1 MSSAS
6 RNCFS
11 LDFSIRFVRRFEES
25 FHMEHYTR
33 SALAVLA
40 LLLLQTTFV
49 PFLSIGGF
57 LPDPLLLW
65 VVYVAIRRGQMEATI
80 TGFLVGLLQDA
91 VSMQFFGLSAL
102 TKTIAGFV
110 AGYFFNDNS
119 TEQTLGS
126 YRFLTI
132 LFLSSF
138 VHNIVYYGIFLQGIQ
153 DSVFSTMIEFS
164 LVTSLYTVVV
174 GVFPMFTFVRKYR
187 LSQSL

>member
-1 MSSAS
+1 
-6 RNCFS
+6 
-11 LDFSIRFVRRFEES
+11 
-25 FHMEHYTR
+25 MEHYTR

-80 TGFLVGLLQDA
+80 TGFLAGLLQDA

-110 AGYFFNDNS
+110 AGYFFNDNN

-153 DSVFSTMIEFS
+153 DSVFSTMIGFS
-164 LVTSLYTVVV
+164 IATSLYTVVV

-187 LSQSL
+187 FSQSL

>member
-1 MSSAS
+1 
-6 RNCFS
+6 
-11 LDFSIRFVRRFEES
+11 
-25 FHMEHYTR
+25 MEHYIR
-33 SALAVLA
+33 SALVALA
-40 LLLLQTTFV
+40 LLLLQTTFI
-49 PFLSIGGF
+49 PFLSVGGF
-57 LPDPLLLW
+57 LPDILLIW

-80 TGFLVGLLQDA
+80 TGFVVGLLQDA

-132 LFLSSF
+132 LLLSSF
-138 VHNIVYYGIFLQGIQ
+138 VHNIVYYGVFLQGIQ
-153 DSVFSTMIEFS
+153 DSVFTTMIEFS
-164 LVTSLYTVVV
+164 VFTGLYTVLL
-174 GVFPMFTFVRKYR
+174 GMFPMFTFVRKYR

>member
-1 MSSAS
+1 
-6 RNCFS
+6 
-11 LDFSIRFVRRFEES
+11 
-25 FHMEHYTR
+25 MEHYLR
-33 SALAVLA
+33 SALVALA
-40 LLLLQTTFV
+40 LLLLQTTFI

-57 LPDPLLLW
+57 LPDVFLIW

-80 TGFLVGLLQDA
+80 TGFVVGLLQDA
-91 VSMQFFGLSAL
+91 VSMQFFGLGAL
-102 TKTIAGFV
+102 TMTVAGFV

-132 LFLSSF
+132 LALSSF
-138 VHNIVYYGIFLQGIQ
+138 VHNVLFYGVFLQGIQ
-153 DSVFSTMIEFS
+153 DSVFTTTIEFS
-164 LVTSLYTVVV
+164 IFTSLYTVLL

>member
-1 MSSAS
+1 
-6 RNCFS
+6 
-11 LDFSIRFVRRFEES
+11 
-25 FHMEHYTR
+25 MEHYAR

-138 VHNIVYYGIFLQGIQ
+138 IHNIVYYGIFLQGIQ

-164 LVTSLYTVVV
+164 IVTSLYTVVV

-187 LSQSL
+187 FSQSL

>member
-1 MSSAS
+1 
-6 RNCFS
+6 
-11 LDFSIRFVRRFEES
+11 
-25 FHMEHYTR
+25 MEHYIR
-33 SALAVLA
+33 SALVALA
-40 LLLLQTTFV
+40 LLLLQTTFI
-49 PFLSIGGF
+49 PYLSIGGF
-57 LPDPLLLW
+57 LPDVFLIW

-80 TGFLVGLLQDA
+80 TGFVVGLMQDA
-91 VSMQFFGLSAL
+91 LSMQFFGLSAL

-138 VHNIVYYGIFLQGIQ
+138 VHNIVYYGVFLQGIQ
-153 DSVFSTMIEFS
+153 DSVFATMIEFS
-164 LVTSLYTVVV
+164 VFTSLYTVLL

>member
-1 MSSAS
+1 
-6 RNCFS
+6 
-11 LDFSIRFVRRFEES
+11 
-25 FHMEHYTR
+25 MEHYTR

-153 DSVFSTMIEFS
+153 DSVFLTMIEFS
-164 LVTSLYTVVV
+164 IATSIYTVVV

>member
-1 MSSAS
+1 
-6 RNCFS
+6 
-11 LDFSIRFVRRFEES
+11 
-25 FHMEHYTR
+25 MEHYVR
-33 SALAVLA
+33 SALVALA
-40 LLLLQTTFV
+40 LLLLQTTFI
-49 PFLSIGGF
+49 PFLSVGGF
-57 LPDPLLLW
+57 LPDIFLIW
-65 VVYVAIRRGQMEATI
+65 VVSVAIRRGQVEATI
-80 TGFLVGLLQDA
+80 TGFVVGLLQDA

-138 VHNIVYYGIFLQGIQ
+138 VHNIVYYGVFLQGIQ
-153 DSVFSTMIEFS
+153 DSVFTTMIVFS
-164 LVTSLYTVVV
+164 VFTGLYTVLL
-174 GVFPMFTFVRKYR
+174 GMFPMFTFVRKYR

>member
-1 MSSAS
+1 
-6 RNCFS
+6 
-11 LDFSIRFVRRFEES
+11 
-25 FHMEHYTR
+25 MEHYTR

-80 TGFLVGLLQDA
+80 TGFLVGVLQDA

>member
-1 MSSAS
+1 
-6 RNCFS
+6 
-11 LDFSIRFVRRFEES
+11 
-25 FHMEHYTR
+25 MEHYTR

-65 VVYVAIRRGQMEATI
+65 VVYVAIRRGHMEATI